1 MNGHDSTATMLTTV
15 NETTI
20 KNAFA
25 EIMNDESLHVSF
37 FRKALTQAGAT
48 PRPKPTFKRLAQANL
63 MDFATMSGILE
74 NTGVAAFLTVMPA
87 ISNKDY
93 AAAAASI
100 VTIEARH
107 AGFVNAVLGKP
118 LSGDGAFDKTTSHAE
133 VIKAVSPFSMDA
145 QRARPRAEGP
155 AHHARR
161 RPAPSCPAARPGYRY
176 PPAPLAQARRADG
189 RERARRPRLP
199 CLPNRS
205 TASSCTAPTRWSA

>member
-20 KNAFA
+20 KNAFT

-133 VIKAVSPFSMDA
+133 VIKAVSPFIESLNGGPNPADELNNDIA
-145 QRARPRAEGP
+145 ILNFALLLEYLEAEFYSINVP
-155 AHHARR
+155 KLFR
-161 RPAPSCPAARPGYRY
+161 
-176 PPAPLAQARRADG
+176 
-189 RERARRPRLP
+189 
-199 CLPNRS
+199 
-205 TASSCTAPTRWSA
+205 